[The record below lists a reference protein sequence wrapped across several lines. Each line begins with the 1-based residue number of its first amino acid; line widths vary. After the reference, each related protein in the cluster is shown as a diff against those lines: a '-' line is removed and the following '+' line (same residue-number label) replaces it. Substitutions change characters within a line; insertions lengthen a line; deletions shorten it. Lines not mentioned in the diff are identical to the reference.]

1 MTKYLLLYGGGSM
14 PETEAEQAQVM
25 KAWESWFTELG
36 SAVVDPGN
44 PFNSDSKTISS
55 GPTVT
60 DAKATASGY
69 SVIQADSLDQATKF
83 AETCP
88 VLLGGAQVMVF
99 ETFEVM

>member
-1 MTKYLLLYGGGSM
+1 MAKYLLLYGGGSM

-44 PFNSDSKTISS
+44 PFNADSKTISS
-55 GPTVT
+55 GPTVI
-60 DAKATASGY
+60 DVKATASGY
-69 SVIQADSLDQATKF
+69 SVIEADSLDQAAKF

-99 ETFEVM
+99 ETFDVM

>member
-1 MTKYLLLYGGGSM
+1 MAKYLLLYAGGSM

-25 KAWESWFTELG
+25 EAWTAWFTELG
-36 SAVVDPGN
+36 PAVVDPGN

-69 SVIQADSLDQATKF
+69 SVIEADSLDQAAKL
-83 AETCP
+83 AENCP

-99 ETFEVM
+99 ETFNVM

>member
-1 MTKYLLLYGGGSM
+1 MAKYLLLYGGGSM

-44 PFNSDSKTISS
+44 PFNADSKTISA

-69 SVIQADSLDQATKF
+69 SVIEADSLDQAAKL
-83 AETCP
+83 AENCP

-99 ETFEVM
+99 ETFDVM

>member
-1 MTKYLLLYGGGSM
+1 MAKYLLLYGGGSM

-36 SAVVDPGN
+36 AAVVDPGN
-44 PFNSDSKTISS
+44 PFNEDSKTISS

-69 SVIQADSLDQATKF
+69 SVIEADSLDQAAKL
-83 AETCP
+83 AENCP

-99 ETFEVM
+99 ETFNVM